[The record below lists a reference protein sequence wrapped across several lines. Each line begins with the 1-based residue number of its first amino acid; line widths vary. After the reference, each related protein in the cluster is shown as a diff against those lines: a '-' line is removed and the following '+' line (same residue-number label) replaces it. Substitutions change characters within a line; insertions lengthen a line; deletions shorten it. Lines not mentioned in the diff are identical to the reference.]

1 MSSPPPRQTSAPP
14 LGRLQ
19 DLPPER
25 PRSRVPEDDEP
36 SPRVPRRLRRELI
49 TYGALL
55 LFGLI
60 GAPLLTWV
68 AGNRWLGP
76 YTHGQNLHGSPWAL
90 LQDYF
95 LGLLH
100 GSAVFWVVAL
110 GPAVL
115 VLLVRLFIRLVRAS
129 GRRAG
134 TDDDEAPIARRS
146 RLR

>member
-1 MSSPPPRQTSAPP
+1 VPPR
-14 LGRLQ
+14 
-19 DLPPER
+19 
-25 PRSRVPEDDEP
+25 V
-36 SPRVPRRLRRELI
+36 RRELI
-49 TYGALL
+49 VYGVLL

-60 GAPLLTWV
+60 GVPLLTWV

-76 YTHGQNLHGSPWAL
+76 YTHEQNLHAGPFAL

-115 VLLVRLFIRLVRAS
+115 VLLVRLFIWLVRLS
-129 GRRAG
+129 GRR
-134 TDDDEAPIARRS
+134 DDDRDDDGSPVARG

>member
-1 MSSPPPRQTSAPP
+1 
-14 LGRLQ
+14 
-19 DLPPER
+19 
-25 PRSRVPEDDEP
+25 V
-36 SPRVPRRLRRELI
+36 
-49 TYGALL
+49 
-55 LFGLI
+55 
-60 GAPLLTWV
+60 PLLTWV

-134 TDDDEAPIARRS
+134 PDDDEAPIVRRS